1 MGAEFYEHDA
11 PVEPPTVEEVKK
23 RGRNLFKPKPFK
35 NLLRSLRSR
44 SRRSR
49 RDGPG
54 KKTMVKKR
62 KQKKRLPSGTLRK
75 KVDSPKKVSN
85 SMKAFYSKKRTKFAK
100 R

>member
-1 MGAEFYEHDA
+1 MGAEFLEHDA

-23 RGRNLFKPKPFK
+23 RGRTLFGPLKKI
-35 NLLRSLRSR
+35 LRSVMSR

-62 KQKKRLPSGTLRK
+62 KQKKALPSGTLRK
-75 KVDSPKKVSN
+75 RVDSPGKVSA

-100 R
+100 K

>member
-1 MGAEFYEHDA
+1 MGAEFLEHDA

-23 RGRNLFKPKPFK
+23 RGRKLFGQVKKRF
-35 NLLRSLRSR
+35 RSLINRSHR
-44 SRRSR
+44 SRRG
-49 RDGPG
+49 GPG

-75 KVDSPKKVSN
+75 KVDSPGKVSA

-100 R
+100 N

>member
-1 MGAEFYEHDA
+1 MGAEFLEQDA

-23 RGRNLFKPKPFK
+23 RGRKLFEPLKKIF
-35 NLLRSLRSR
+35 RSVRSR

-75 KVDSPKKVSN
+75 RVDSPGKVSA

-100 R
+100 K

>member
-23 RGRNLFKPKPFK
+23 RGRNLFEPLKK
-35 NLLRSLRSR
+35 LLRSVRSR

-85 SMKAFYSKKRTKFAK
+85 SMKEFYSKKRTKFAK